1 MPSTGEIH
9 FDVAVVGGGI
19 VGLAHAYAAAR
30 RGKRVVVVDRSVR
43 AVGASIRNFG
53 FVTVTGQE
61 RGLSWSLAKQSRD
74 VWADIAPRAGIE
86 VEHRGLTLTIRKPE
100 SEALIDA
107 FLETEMGEGCAR
119 WSAADLR
126 RRAPDLATDDT
137 LGALYSPHELRIESR
152 TALPKLTAWLTETY
166 GVEFRWETAAHSVA
180 PPRIETSRGPILAE
194 TAILCLGDDFTTLMP
209 ERIAA
214 YGVRRCRLSML
225 RLASPG
231 VRLPTAVMSDLSLV
245 RYRGYADLPEAKA
258 LRDRLADEQ
267 PDHLAHGVHLIVVQ
281 SADGSLVAGDSH
293 HYDPQPWPFAEAQS
307 EALILDEFS
316 RAVDLGRPQV
326 IERWT
331 GEYAVADDRT
341 FFMDKPGPAV
351 RLVIV
356 TSGTGAS
363 TAFGIAELTLT
374 DLFGA

>member
-1 MPSTGEIH
+1 MTSTAETH

-19 VGLAHAYAAAR
+19 VGLGHAYAAAR

-61 RGLSWSLAKQSRD
+61 RGLSWSLAKHSRD
-74 VWADIAPRAGIE
+74 VWAEIAPKAGIE
-86 VEHRGLTLTIRKPE
+86 VEHRGLTLTIRRQE
-100 SEALIDA
+100 SETLIDA
-107 FLETEMGEGCAR
+107 FLKTEMGEGCER
-119 WSAADLR
+119 WSAAELR
-126 RRAPDLATDDT
+126 RRAPDLAADDT
-137 LGALYSPHELRIESR
+137 LGAQFSPHELRVESR
-152 TALPKLTAWLTETY
+152 TALPKLTTWLADAY
-166 GVEFRWETAAHSVA
+166 GVEFRWETAAYAVA
-180 PPRIETSRGPILAE
+180 PPRIETSRGTIRAE
-194 TAILCLGDDFTTLMP
+194 TAILCPGDDFTTLLP

-231 VRLPTAVMSDLSLV
+231 VQLPSAVMSDLSLV

-258 LRDRLADEQ
+258 LRDRLEDEQ
-267 PDHLAHGVHLIVVQ
+267 SDHLAHGVHLIVVQ
-281 SADGSLVAGDSH
+281 SADGSLVVGDSH
-293 HYDPQPWPFAEAQS
+293 HYDAQPWPFAAAQS
-307 EALILDEFS
+307 EALILSEYS
-316 RAVDLGRPQV
+316 RAADLGPPHV

-341 FFMDKPGPAV
+341 FLMDSRGPAV

-363 TAFGIAELTLT
+363 TAFGIAERTLT

>member
-1 MPSTGEIH
+1 MSSTGDTG
-9 FDVAVVGGGI
+9 FDVAVVGAGI

-61 RGLSWSLAKQSRD
+61 RGLSWSLAKQTRD
-74 VWADIAPRAGIE
+74 TWAEVAPKAGIE
-86 VEHRGLTLTIRKPE
+86 VEHRGLILTLRRPE
-100 SEALIDA
+100 SEALIAA
-107 FLETEMGEGCAR
+107 FLKTEMGEGCER
-119 WSAADLR
+119 WSAAELR
-126 RRAPDLATDDT
+126 RRAPDLAADDT

-152 TALPKLTAWLTETY
+152 TAIPKLSEWLAQAH
-166 GVEFRWETAAHSVA
+166 GVTFRWETAVHTVA
-180 PPRIETSRGPILAE
+180 PPRIDTSRGPIAAE
-194 TAILCLGDDFTTLMP
+194 TVVICPGDDFTSLLP

-231 VRLPTAVMSDLSLV
+231 FRLPSALMSDLSLV

-258 LRDRLADEQ
+258 LRNRLLDEQ

-281 SADGSLVAGDSH
+281 SADGSLVVGDSH
-293 HYDPQPWPFAEAQS
+293 HYDPQPWPFAESRS
-307 EALILDEFS
+307 EALILDELS
-316 RAVDLGRPQV
+316 RASDLDSPHV

-331 GEYAVADDRT
+331 GEYAAADDRT
-341 FFMDKPGPAV
+341 FFMDSPAPAV

-363 TAFGIAELTLT
+363 TAFGIAERTLA

>member
-1 MPSTGEIH
+1 MASTAQTK
-9 FDVAVVGGGI
+9 FDVAVIGGGI

-30 RGKRVVVVDRSVR
+30 RGMRVVVADRSVR

-53 FVTVTGQE
+53 FVTVTGQA
-61 RGLSWSLAKQSRD
+61 RGLSWSLARQSRE
-74 VWADIAPRAGIE
+74 VWAEVAPKAGIA
-86 VEHRGLTLTIRKPE
+86 VEQQGLTLTIRWRE
-100 SEALIDA
+100 SEALLDA
-107 FLETEMGEGCAR
+107 FLKTEMGEGCER
-119 WSAADLR
+119 WSAAELR
-126 RRAPDLATDDT
+126 RRAPDFAADDT
-137 LGALYSPHELRIESR
+137 LGALYSPHELRVESR
-152 TALPKLTAWLTETY
+152 TALPKLTTWLAETY
-166 GVEFRWETAAHSVA
+166 GVDFRWETAAHSIA

-194 TAILCLGDDFTTLMP
+194 TAIVCPGDDFTTLFP

-231 VRLPTAVMSDLSLV
+231 FRLPSAVMSDLSLV
-245 RYRGYADLPEAKA
+245 RYKGYADLPEARA

-281 SADGSLVAGDSH
+281 SADDSLVVGDSH

-307 EALILDEFS
+307 EALILNEYA
-316 RAVDLGRPQV
+316 RAVDLGPPHV
-326 IERWT
+326 VERWT

-341 FFMDKPGPAV
+341 FFMDSPDAAV

-363 TAFGIAELTLT
+363 TAFGIAERTLA

>member
-1 MPSTGEIH
+1 MASTGDTG
-9 FDVAVVGGGI
+9 FDVAVVGAGI
-19 VGLAHAYAAAR
+19 VGLAHAYAAAKR
-30 RGKRVVVVDRSVR
+30 RKRVVVVDRSVR

-61 RGLSWSLAKQSRD
+61 RGLSWSLAKETRD
-74 VWADIAPRAGIE
+74 IWAEVAPRAGIE
-86 VEHRGLTLTIRKPE
+86 VEHRGLTLTIRRPE

-107 FLETEMGEGCAR
+107 FLKTEMGEGCER
-119 WSAADLR
+119 WSATELR
-126 RRAPDLATDDT
+126 RRAPDLASDDT
-137 LGALYSPHELRIESR
+137 LGALYSPHELRVESR
-152 TALPKLTAWLTETY
+152 TALPKLTTWLEETY
-166 GVEFRWETAAHSVA
+166 GVEFRWETAAHSLS
-180 PPRIETSRGPILAE
+180 PPRIETSRGPIFAE
-194 TAILCLGDDFTTLMP
+194 TAIICPGDDFTTLLP
-209 ERIAA
+209 DRISA

-231 VRLPTAVMSDLSLV
+231 FRLPSAVMSDLSLV

-258 LRDRLADEQ
+258 LRARLADEQ
-267 PDHLAHGVHLIVVQ
+267 ADHLAHGVHLIVVQ
-281 SADGSLVAGDSH
+281 SADGSLVVGDSH

-316 RAVDLGRPQV
+316 RAADLGRPEV

-331 GEYAVADDRT
+331 GDYAVADDRT
-341 FFMDKPGPAV
+341 FFMDSPGPAV

-363 TAFGIAELTLT
+363 TAFGIAERTCA